1 MIETKTIKNWLEKD
15 LHFFLKKFFLF
26 EYPHFYGHSS
36 LSSIE
41 GKMFYNS
48 DLNKNDPLSKFL
60 LFKISKTFN
69 ENFNKKISLDFKD
82 MYINVQHPNMEGEF
96 HTDPS
101 DLTFL
106 YMLIGNGNFEIKNET
121 SISFEENKFIM
132 FNGKKLHRG
141 LSPDKGVRI
150 TLACKA
156 NPIDEN

>member
-60 LFKISKTFN
+60 LFKISKTLTKKYPLILKICILMYN
-69 ENFNKKISLDFKD
+69 ILIWRANFIPILVILLF
-82 MYINVQHPNMEGEF
+82 YI
-96 HTDPS
+96 
-101 DLTFL
+101 
-106 YMLIGNGNFEIKNET
+106 
-121 SISFEENKFIM
+121 
-132 FNGKKLHRG
+132 
-141 LSPDKGVRI
+141 
-150 TLACKA
+150 C
-156 NPIDEN
+156 